1 MRERERAFFFFF
13 GEENNAYNRR
23 DNDKFI
29 VREWIRKEEDE
40 RKDKEWY

>member
-1 MRERERAFFFFF
+1 MRERERAFFFF

-29 VREWIRKEEDE
+29 VKMCE
-40 RKDKEWY
+40 

>member
-1 MRERERAFFFFF
+1 MRERERALFFFF

-29 VREWIRKEEDE
+29 VKMCE
-40 RKDKEWY
+40 